1 MKKQS
6 VLLAISVLA
15 ILWASGLSAQNY
27 KSAIGARV
35 GYPWAVSFKTFVAG
49 NNAIELYGGYRGFAR
64 YGWLSANGAYQV
76 HFDIEGVD
84 GLQWYVGAG
93 AGLLFYRYDNDLPDP
108 GDNIG
113 VALQGYAGLDYKVEG
128 IPMSITLDWVPNIFI
143 NGYDGSF
150 GWRYGNL
157 GIRYVFAE

>member
-6 VLLAISVLA
+6 ILLAIGVLA
-15 ILWASGLSAQNY
+15 ILSTSGLSAQNY

-49 NNAIELYGGYRGFAR
+49 NNAIELYGGYRGFAG

-76 HFDIEGVD
+76 HFDLEGLD

-93 AGLLFYRYDNDLPDP
+93 AGLLFYRYDDDLLDP
-108 GDNIG
+108 GDNMG
-113 VALQGYAGLDYKVEG
+113 VSLQGYLGLDYKVEG
-128 IPMSITLDWVPNIFI
+128 VPLNFTLDWVPNIFI
-143 NGYDGSF
+143 NGYVSGF
-150 GWRYGNL
+150 RGRYGNL

>member
-6 VLLAISVLA
+6 ILLVISLVTFFG
-15 ILWASGLSAQNY
+15 ASALTAQNY

-64 YGWLSANGAYQV
+64 YGWFSANGAYQV
-76 HFDIEGVD
+76 HFDLEGVD

-93 AGLLFYRYDNDLPDP
+93 AGLQFYRYDNDLLDA
-108 GDNIG
+108 GDNLG
-113 VALQGYAGLDYKVEG
+113 VSIQGYVGLDYKVED
-128 IPMSITLDWVPNIFI
+128 IPLSITLDWVPNIFI
-143 NGYDGSF
+143 NGYVNGF
-150 GWRYGNL
+150 RGLYGNL
-157 GIRYVFAE
+157 GVRYVFAE